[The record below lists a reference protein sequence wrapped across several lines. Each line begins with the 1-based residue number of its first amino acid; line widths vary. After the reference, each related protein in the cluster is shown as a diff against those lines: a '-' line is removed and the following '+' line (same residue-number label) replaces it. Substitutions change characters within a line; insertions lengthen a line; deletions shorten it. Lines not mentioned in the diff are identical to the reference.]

1 MKICIL
7 TPRFPMPENGG
18 DVLRINNIARYLKSQ
33 GHELVLVS
41 YYDEKPNTEQARTIY
56 NRIYTIRRKPL
67 NSFFYALFFML
78 TRRPIQAGY
87 YYSPGFLK
95 LFRQVVNKEQPQLFI
110 AHLAR
115 MASFLEKAHL
125 EDRSII
131 EMTDALSKTY
141 ALSAGAKGSW
151 LKRLIYSIEK
161 TLIKQHECHI
171 VNRFPK
177 VVLVS
182 QADIDYLRQNAN
194 GNGASLHLHTNG
206 VVCQPNP
213 HTTYNP
219 NKICFVGNMRT
230 LQNQDAVLHF
240 VNNIFPIILKQQ
252 PHARFYIVGAQPPR
266 HIQELDNQ
274 QNVFVTGFVDNLAAA
289 IGDSCIA
296 VAPVNVAAGIQNKV
310 LVAMGTRLP
319 VVLTPLIAQAIPELQ
334 DGENCLIRNEAR
346 DFAQA
351 CLQLM
356 TNSNLRQSMARE
368 GYNMVSHHYSW
379 NSLLAGYEEFH

>member
-1 MKICIL
+1 
-7 TPRFPMPENGG
+7 
-18 DVLRINNIARYLKSQ
+18 
-33 GHELVLVS
+33 
-41 YYDEKPNTEQARTIY
+41 
-56 NRIYTIRRKPL
+56 
-67 NSFFYALFFML
+67 
-78 TRRPIQAGY
+78 
-87 YYSPGFLK
+87 LK

-161 TLIKQHECHI
+161 TLIKQHESHI

-334 DGENCLIRNEAR
+334 DGENCLIRNEVR

-379 NSLLAGYEEFH
+379 NSMLAGYEDFR